1 MKQIWRRIHKSR
13 GEAARDKKSFTLV
26 ELLVV
31 VAIIA
36 LLAALLLPN
45 LGKVRENARRVNC
58 LSNLNGIYKAC
69 AAWGLDPR
77 DSFRPAFPAGAL
89 CGGDNPGQSLGALVK
104 DKSLSPGIFI
114 CPTAAG
120 EYSKTEMHKVGESLI
135 KMTTNNS
142 SYHYLAGRKD
152 VDGNFVLACDMNGAS
167 AVDFENVQSSW
178 GGNHGNQGGNFVRCS
193 GSGMWVDSTNNPDM
207 TTNNMLVPYITNAFG
222 LTGESG
228 STIALSNTWVADPY

>member
-1 MKQIWRRIHKSR
+1 MKQIWRRIHLSR
-13 GEAARDKKSFTLV
+13 AASPRDKKSFTLV

-77 DSFRPAFPAGAL
+77 DSFRPAFPAGRLAGV
-89 CGGDNPGQSLGALVK
+89 GGLLVN

-120 EYSKTEMHKVGESLI
+120 LPNRGTMHQVGSTLAL
-135 KMTTNNS
+135 MTTNNS
-142 SYHYLAGRKD
+142 SYHYLAGRVD
-152 VDGNFVLACDMNGAS
+152 VDGNYLLLCDINGVS
-167 AVDFENVQSSW
+167 LVDFANVRSSW
-178 GGNHGNQGGNFVRCS
+178 GGNHGGLGGNFVRCS
-193 GSGMWVDSTNNPDM
+193 GSGMWVDSTNNADM
-207 TTNNMLVPYITNAFG
+207 TTNNILVPSITNAFS
-222 LTGESG
+222 LVGEG
-228 STIALSNTWVADPY
+228 ATILATNIYVAYP

>member
-1 MKQIWRRIHKSR
+1 MKQIWRRIHKR
-13 GEAARDKKSFTLV
+13 AFTLV

-77 DSFRPAFPAGAL
+77 DSFRPAFPPGGLVGNAGYL
-89 CGGDNPGQSLGALVK
+89 TK
-104 DKSLSPGIFI
+104 DASISPGIFI
-114 CPTAAG
+114 CPSAAG
-120 EYSKTEMHKVGESLI
+120 EYRTTPMHKQANNLGI
-135 KMTTNNS
+135 TATDFTTNNS
-142 SYHYLAGRKD
+142 SYHYITGRTD
-152 VDGNFVLACDMNGAS
+152 VDGNYLLLCDINGNGP
-167 AVDFENVQSSW
+167 VDFSNLKGTW
-178 GGNHGNQGGNFVRCS
+178 GRNHGGLNNPQGGNFVRCS

-207 TTNNMLVPYITNAFG
+207 TTNNIGVAVISNAFSLG
-222 LTGESG
+222 TANALTMCV
-228 STIALSNTWVADPY
+228 TNN